1 MVHLDQNLHFLTF
14 ATADLDAARRFYVDG
29 LDWQPL
35 MDVAGEIIFF
45 QIAPG
50 LVLGF
55 FDAQKFAEDLG
66 HDAAPAISGATVA
79 HNVDSPDDVRALT
92 DTMVALGATV
102 LKAPEPGKF
111 GGIFHALLR
120 DPNGLVW
127 EIAHNPG
134 WRVDADGTV
143 VFG

>member
-1 MVHLDQNLHFLTF
+1 MQLDQRIHFLTF

-29 LDWQPL
+29 LRWEPL

-55 FDAQKFAEDLG
+55 FDAEKFAEDIG
-66 HDAAPAISGATVA
+66 QDSIPAISGATVA
-79 HNVDSPDDVRALT
+79 HNVDSPDGVRAVV
-92 DTMVALGATV
+92 DAMAAAGATV
-102 LKAPEPGKF
+102 LTAPQPGAF
-111 GGIFHALLR
+111 GGIFHAHVR
-120 DPNGLVW
+120 DPNGLIW

-134 WRVDADGTV
+134 WHIGPDGTV
-143 VFG
+143 AFA